1 MKKKLIAMTVFF
13 ISCLHVIAQDPY
25 ISTSDGLGQYG
36 YLNKSAVTYARIDR
50 NTHSNVNSLAARW
63 YVAGSDA
70 ANHTFLYNVSG
81 GAEWASCNNWQCSG
95 CNSQSLITADFNSA
109 NFGGNWAA
117 GNNAYVS
124 IYSYYCGGAS
134 NIFGGGAGY
143 NERTFTIVDL
153 NTNTPSQSL
162 GTSVSAGGCN
172 AKVVGTFTLDV
183 GTASGISL
191 QRFFIQNTGTAT
203 ETQLGNTAFK
213 IYYETATG
221 SEVFD
226 GTETSGQ
233 LYGDYGGDAT
243 TNNIFGNNVLN
254 IPLSGV
260 TRFYVTACDNP
271 AITGTVNL
279 SIINDGVNLSPNNNT
294 SFGALRINTTAI
306 GNAYILPVTI
316 INFNATATGNTA
328 KLNWVSSSSTG
339 AYYYEIE
346 RSGNGADFTKI
357 GQVNSTAGGIVMN
370 YSFTDNQ
377 FTRQAYY
384 RLKIIEAGRS
394 SYSNTVFVKQATN
407 DQITILPNPAHDR
420 ITLKGSKKGNTIT
433 IINETGSMKLKKI
446 LAMDNEMLDVKNLT
460 AGCYFIKIINDGT
473 TLVKQLIIAK

>member
-1 MKKKLIAMTVFF
+1 MFF
-13 ISCLHVIAQDPY
+13 ISYLHVMAQDPY
-25 ISTSDGLGQYG
+25 ISTSSGLGQYG

-50 NTHSNVNSLAARW
+50 NTHTNVNSLAARW

-134 NIFGGGAGY
+134 NTFGGGAGY

-153 NTNTPSQSL
+153 NTTTPSQSL
-162 GTSVSAGGCN
+162 GNTVVAGGCN

-183 GTASGISL
+183 GAAAGISL

-213 IYYETATG
+213 LYYETATG
-221 SEVFD
+221 NEVFD
-226 GTETSGQ
+226 GTENSAQ

-243 TNNIFGNNVLN
+243 TNNIFGHNTLN
-254 IPLSGV
+254 ISLSGI

-279 SIINDGVNLSPNNNT
+279 SIINDGINLSPNNNT
-294 SFGALRINTTAI
+294 SFGMLRIDATSI
-306 GNAYILPVTI
+306 GNAYVLPVTVI
-316 INFNATATGNTA
+316 DFTATATGNTT
-328 KLNWVSSSSTG
+328 KLNWTTSSETNTT
-339 AYYYEIE
+339 YYNIE
-346 RSGNGADFTKI
+346 KSENGINFVKI
-357 GQVNSTAGGIVMN
+357 GQVNATVGGSIHN
-370 YSFTDNQ
+370 YSFNDNQ
-377 FTRQAYY
+377 FTRSGYY
-384 RLKIIEAGRS
+384 RIKIIEQGKT
-394 SYSNTVFVKQATN
+394 SYSNTVFVKQTGAN
-407 DQITILPNPAHDR
+407 PIDVLPNPAHDF
-420 ITLKGSKKGNTIT
+420 ITLKGSRKGSGIVIVTA
-433 IINETGSMKLKKI
+433 TGSIKLQQLLVTDDEI
-446 LAMDNEMLDVKNLT
+446 VDIESLP
-460 AGCYFIKIINDGT
+460 AGSYFIKITNGSAT
-473 TLVKQLIIAK
+473 VVKQLIVTK